1 MSTTI
6 PTSAANPAA
15 GASKNTRLDRH
26 RVGAVVR
33 KELTE
38 FRRSRFIV
46 VTMAVLPLVFLISP
60 TASILASKATVGSTK
75 LDVTVGYSLMF
86 LLLIPVFIPATVA
99 AYSVVGER
107 DQGTLEPVL
116 TTPIRR
122 EELLIGKAIA
132 NFIPAV
138 VLAYLVDG
146 LFLTIVA
153 IGAKPVIASAVF
165 HSPQLIATAFYV
177 PLLAGWAIWMGL
189 AVSTK
194 ASDTRVAQQ
203 LSTLASLPPLVL
215 IALMSF
221 QVIKPTLTIAL
232 ALAGV
237 LLVIDC
243 GGYLLVSRLFDR
255 ERLVTGTKL
264 SSGPARKRRFGW
276 P

>member
-1 MSTTI
+1 M
-6 PTSAANPAA
+6 TSLSMP
-15 GASKNTRLDRH
+15 RIR
-26 RVGAVVR
+26 AVVR

-46 VTMAVLPLVFLISP
+46 VTMAVLPVLFLISP
-60 TASILASKATVGSTK
+60 TAGILASKATAGSTK
-75 LDVTVGYSLMF
+75 LDITVGYSLMF
-86 LLLIPVFIPATVA
+86 LLLIPILIPATIA

-122 EELLIGKAIA
+122 EELLIGKAVA

-138 VLAYLVDG
+138 VLAYLVYG
-146 LFLTIVA
+146 VFLAIVA
-153 IGAKPVIASAVF
+153 IGANPVIATAVW
-165 HSPQLIATAFYV
+165 HAPQLVAEVFYI

-194 ASDTRVAQQ
+194 AGDTRVAQQ
-203 LSTLASLPPLVL
+203 LSTLASLPPIAL

-221 QVIKPTLTIAL
+221 GVVKPTLTIAL
-232 ALAGV
+232 SLAGV

-243 GGYLLVSRLFDR
+243 AAYLLVSKLFDR
-255 ERLVTGTKL
+255 ERLVTGSKPD
-264 SSGPARKRRFGW
+264 GAPAAAGH
-276 P
+276 